1 MNDHRIQLCKVPSG
15 ISQNVVSLTKEKKLT
30 NALLLPNYNK
40 NVEEI
45 MADPAFAE
53 MMTKNGKDDIKRMA
67 AAGNG
72 EELLRAYTRQRAAKK
87 TSINDMM
94 QQDNPGRQS
103 VGRREQ
109 PIQEQPVQEH
119 VAGGRK
125 RK

>member
-1 MNDHRIQLCKVPSG
+1 MKSTG

-72 EELLRAYTRQRAAKK
+72 EELLWSYTRQRAAKK

-119 VAGGRK
+119 VAGGRN